1 VVAIGG
7 VAFAVG
13 RMTAPTTPAAFP
25 AAGGNFNGGPGG
37 FQPPGGQ
44 NGQGFPAGA
53 LAGPALR
60 SREPI
65 TALDGDSLTIEIADG
80 STVTVNY
87 PTTPAM
93 RRKRAQARTTSMQV
107 MQSAF

>member
-1 VVAIGG
+1 
-7 VAFAVG
+7 
-13 RMTAPTTPAAFP
+13 MTAPTTPAAFP

-37 FQPPGGQ
+37 FQPPGGE
-44 NGQGFPAGA
+44 NGQGSPAGALAGA
-53 LAGPALR
+53 LAGPALH

-107 MQSAF
+107 MPSAF